1 MTLVRTSC
9 PPIIVCLFCLYIR
22 SLLTPVRTSGMP
34 RFTITRLQ
42 ISSIPPLLL
51 PLEEE
56 EEACRSGSNDRNS
69 SPRRIRGFIASF
81 PFQERSERTRE
92 GTQNVL
98 CVDVKKDRD
107 YIYIYVYTY
116 KQFCVDMY
124 IYRYVCSFVLMW
136 LFPCLCV
143 CHVSVSLSVFDPGH
157 SFGTRHYILNKKER
171 EGDVHYLLI
180 KKRGGKDTSLS
191 LLKKR

>member
-107 YIYIYVYTY
+107 YIY
-116 KQFCVDMY
+116 MY
-124 IYRYVCSFVLMW
+124 IHINSFVLTCIYTGMCAVLCW
-136 LFPCLCV
+136 CGCFPVSVCVMFPCLCL
-143 CHVSVSLSVFDPGH
+143 CSTLGTHSGHVTIFLTKKKGKETSTISWLKKG
-157 SFGTRHYILNKKER
+157 GGRTRHYLF
-171 EGDVHYLLI
+171 
-180 KKRGGKDTSLS
+180 
-191 LLKKR
+191 